1 MQLSTAHSKT
11 LFYTLVFGSLI
22 LLTYSVF
29 LYSNLAFAD
38 QDNSNPENNTFQQ
51 QGQNSSTSLITNQQ
65 PINEKLVAKSY
76 IIYDINSNR
85 LIKGDNTSTPLPLAS
100 LTKVITVATLLE
112 AAKTASTT
120 VRDQT
125 KLIIKKALVSSSND
139 DAEALGYTY
148 SYSFGGDLVADSN
161 KFLKEKLN
169 IHDVNITSL
178 TGLDNFDG
186 VNLSASNLG
195 SAESMAK
202 IFAYVY
208 EHHREIFEY
217 TRDEYVPTE
226 IGTLKNT
233 NKIAD
238 NTFGIMASKTGFTW
252 EAGGNLGIIIS
263 PSPGESYVILVMGS
277 TKEGRF
283 NDMEKL
289 TKILPY
295 ITE

>member
-1 MQLSTAHSKT
+1 MPISTHHSKT
-11 LFYTLVFGSLI
+11 LFYILIFGSIFLLI
-22 LLTYSVF
+22 YSIF
-29 LYSNLAFAD
+29 LYSNFVFAED
-38 QDNSNPENNTFQQ
+38 QVRLTPTLSTEEEE
-51 QGQNSSTSLITNQQ
+51 GQFKTE
-65 PINEKLVAKSY
+65 PIIEKLVAKSY
-76 IIYDINSNR
+76 IIYDINSNK
-85 LIKGDNTSTPLPLAS
+85 LIKGENTSSPLPLAS

-112 AAKTASTT
+112 AAKNASTT

-125 KLIIKKALVSSSND
+125 KLIIKKALVSSSNE

-148 SYSFGGDLVADSN
+148 SYSFGGDLVTASN
-161 KFLKEKLN
+161 QFLKEKLN
-169 IHDVNITSL
+169 IQDVNIVNL

-186 VNLSASNLG
+186 VNLSASNTG

-217 TRDEYVPTE
+217 TRTENVETE

-233 NKIAD
+233 NKISD

-252 EAGGNLGIIIS
+252 QAGGNLGIIIS
-263 PSPGESYVILVMGS
+263 PSPGESYVVLVMGS

-283 NDMEKL
+283 KDMEKL